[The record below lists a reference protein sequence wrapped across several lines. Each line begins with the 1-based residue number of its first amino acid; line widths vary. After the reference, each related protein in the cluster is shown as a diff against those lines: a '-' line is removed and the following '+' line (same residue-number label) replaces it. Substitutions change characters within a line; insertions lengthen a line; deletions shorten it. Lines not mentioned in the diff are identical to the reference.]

1 MNLDVL
7 PLLLFIG
14 LVLSLA
20 SIVLTD
26 LQDREDE
33 IQSYEDEDMR

>member
-1 MNLDVL
+1 MNFEAL

-14 LVLSLA
+14 LVLSV
-20 SIVLTD
+20 SYVILTD
-26 LQDREDE
+26 LQEREDE